1 MKLRKVNFF
10 FILFLLSAGF
20 RLPGHC
26 LQNSAAGNVDFINVH
41 NGQILVSVTD
51 ESSLYSLAVGDFV
64 HVLAGNREIHFII
77 TEKTGHY
84 FRCRLYK
91 AEGNILRTVT
101 EGQKVYNSP
110 ALNNK
115 RKYYDLRNTMSELAG
130 IYEKFI
136 YGIGTSE
143 NPQVIADEI
152 NRFSD
157 KLEKIIPVIE
167 HIYGQYPELKNIKSV
182 PDELREVF
190 SRMKKLESLL
200 GEAFYK
206 IRLYGEN
213 GDIKKAAARLDI
225 LIRRITGK
233 K

>member
-1 MKLRKVNFF
+1 M
-10 FILFLLSAGF
+10 
-20 RLPGHC
+20 
-26 LQNSAAGNVDFINVH
+26 
-41 NGQILVSVTD
+41 
-51 ESSLYSLAVGDFV
+51 LYEV
-64 HVLAGNREIHFII
+64 I
-77 TEKTGHY
+77 T
-84 FRCRLYK
+84 
-91 AEGNILRTVT
+91 ILRTVT

-190 SRMKKLESLL
+190 SVITSYSIHYTKLYEWRRDLRQQTGNCSRYSAESSFL
-200 GEAFYK
+200 
-206 IRLYGEN
+206 
-213 GDIKKAAARLDI
+213 
-225 LIRRITGK
+225 
-233 K
+233 